1 MTPAGSST
9 VQVDAV
15 SKRFRSRVA
24 LNEVSLRIGR
34 GMTGLLGPNGAGK
47 TTLLRILATTMS
59 PDDGMVRIFDRDPA
73 QEGDR
78 LEIRRTLG
86 YLPQEVGIYGDFTA
100 FDFVDY
106 VAILKEMTD
115 TRRRRDDVRRVL
127 TTVGLGDRMHAKIRT
142 LSGGMRRRVGL
153 AQALLGTPRLLI
165 LDEPT
170 VGLDPVQRLRF
181 RETVSAVASTE
192 TVVLSTHL
200 TEDVAALCT
209 QVIVLDHGRI
219 RFAGSPMDLAAV
231 ADGYVWESD
240 VADASAILSWLNGR
254 GRYRNLGLPP
264 GGADVVTPN
273 VEDGYMLLTTSAA
286 SEVLS

>member
-59 PDDGMVRIFDRDPA
+59 PDDGMVRIFGRDPA

-170 VGLDPVQRLRF
+170 VRARPGATAQVPRDGVGAGVDGDRG
-181 RETVSAVASTE
+181 AVHS
-192 TVVLSTHL
+192 SH
-200 TEDVAALCT
+200 
-209 QVIVLDHGRI
+209 R
-219 RFAGSPMDLAAV
+219 
-231 ADGYVWESD
+231 
-240 VADASAILSWLNGR
+240 GR
-254 GRYRNLGLPP
+254 GRALYAGHRARSRPDPVRWIADGPGSRRGRVRLG
-264 GGADVVTPN
+264 
-273 VEDGYMLLTTSAA
+273 ERCC
-286 SEVLS
+286 

>member
-24 LNEVSLRIGR
+24 LNEVTLRVGR

-59 PDDGMVRIFDRDPA
+59 PDEGTVRIFGRDPA

-142 LSGGMRRRVGL
+142 LSPGVCAAGSGWRRRCSGL
-153 AQALLGTPRLLI
+153 
-165 LDEPT
+165 
-170 VGLDPVQRLRF
+170 
-181 RETVSAVASTE
+181 
-192 TVVLSTHL
+192 
-200 TEDVAALCT
+200 
-209 QVIVLDHGRI
+209 
-219 RFAGSPMDLAAV
+219 
-231 ADGYVWESD
+231 
-240 VADASAILSWLNGR
+240 R
-254 GRYRNLGLPP
+254 GC
-264 GGADVVTPN
+264 
-273 VEDGYMLLTTSAA
+273 
-286 SEVLS
+286 

>member
-24 LNEVSLRIGR
+24 LNEVSLRVGR

-59 PDDGMVRIFDRDPA
+59 PDDGKVRIFGRDPA

-78 LEIRRTLG
+78 VEIRRTLG

-153 AQALLGTPRLLI
+153 AQALLGN
-165 LDEPT
+165 
-170 VGLDPVQRLRF
+170 
-181 RETVSAVASTE
+181 SAG
-192 TVVLSTHL
+192 
-200 TEDVAALCT
+200 C
-209 QVIVLDHGRI
+209 
-219 RFAGSPMDLAAV
+219 
-231 ADGYVWESD
+231 
-240 VADASAILSWLNGR
+240 
-254 GRYRNLGLPP
+254 
-264 GGADVVTPN
+264 
-273 VEDGYMLLTTSAA
+273 
-286 SEVLS
+286 